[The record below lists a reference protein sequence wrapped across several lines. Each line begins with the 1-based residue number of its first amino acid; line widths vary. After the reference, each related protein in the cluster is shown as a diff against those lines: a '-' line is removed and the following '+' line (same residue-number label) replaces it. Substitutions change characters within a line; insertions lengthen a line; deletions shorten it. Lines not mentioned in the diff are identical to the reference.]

1 MSDAAPEGEAAPADD
16 NPFAVLLAVQDLDT
30 SISQREHRKAAL
42 PERRELEALNARSA
56 GIRRRVA
63 VLGAQSEEILTR
75 LAHLEEQ
82 TAAVIARRKAL
93 EDRLYGARGAAGRD
107 LRAIES
113 EVAQLAGRLDQLE
126 SDELVVLEE
135 QEPIDQELGRCS
147 AELAELAEQ
156 AAGLAARV
164 ADADVSIDTELAG
177 LAEARRTEAAR
188 LPEALSRRYED
199 LRARLGGIGA
209 ARLVDNRCGGC
220 HLSLPSVEIDRI
232 KRQSPDAV
240 VTCDQCGRI
249 LVRASLAG
257 GR

>member
-1 MSDAAPEGEAAPADD
+1 MSDAADELQPADD

-30 SISQREHRKAAL
+30 STSQHEHRKASL
-42 PERRELEALNARSA
+42 PERRELDALNVRAA
-56 GIRRRVA
+56 GIRRRA
-63 VLGAQSEEILTR
+63 AELDGQSEEILTR

-82 TAAVIARRKAL
+82 TAAVIARRKTL

-135 QEPIDQELGRCS
+135 QEPVDAELGRCA
-147 AELAELAEQ
+147 AELATLAEQ
-156 AAGLAARV
+156 AAALAARV
-164 ADADVSIDTELAG
+164 AESDVSIDAELAT
-177 LAEARRTEAAR
+177 LAEDRRRQAAR
-188 LPEALSRRYED
+188 LPEALARRYEE

-232 KRQSPDAV
+232 KHQSPEAV